1 MKMKRKTSLTAILFF
16 ALLLGYSCSRDN
28 TLSDEMMGI
37 WKTSSFQYMDTY
49 FKLKK
54 NQIIFKTK
62 TGDINVHPITK
73 IKRQKIAKDEW
84 VLYTIYYRNNE
95 MQKVEFPFYYHTLDD
110 GKILFKNQKNVVW
123 RKEKQ

>member
-1 MKMKRKTSLTAILFF
+1 MKRKIFLTTILVF

-28 TLSDEMMGI
+28 TLSDEMVGI

-49 FKLKK
+49 FELKK
-54 NQIIFKTK
+54 NWIIFKTK

-73 IKRQKIAKDEW
+73 IKKQKVAKDEW
-84 VLYTIYYRNNE
+84 VLYTIHYQNNE

-110 GKILFKNQKNVVW
+110 GTILFKNQENVVW
-123 RKEKQ
+123 RKAKI